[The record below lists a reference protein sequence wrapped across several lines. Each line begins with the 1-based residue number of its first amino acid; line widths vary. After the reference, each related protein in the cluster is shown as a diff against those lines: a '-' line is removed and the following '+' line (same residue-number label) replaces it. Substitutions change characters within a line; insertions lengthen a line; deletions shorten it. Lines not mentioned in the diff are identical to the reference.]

1 MKWFYDLNIKNKLR
15 VGFGFLAAIA
25 ALIGIIGFFGISSI
39 QGDLGDTYEKVSKP
53 NKHITTIQV
62 MFNRLRG
69 NIRDIFIAENE
80 AEIEKAKQEI
90 IARQNDSKAALKLFK
105 EAIAGT
111 ETEAEGKKLEQV
123 YENYFKEADMIVQMF
138 DIGQGNEAKALFKGA
153 HNATTA
159 GLQDQIVKMVSE
171 LNKME
176 EDSQA
181 QNEKKATTMEITVII
196 LMIVAV
202 AIGLLI
208 GRFIADYISKNIF
221 LVVDKTK
228 RINDFDIS
236 KLKECGEKL
245 AAGNLDIHI
254 DTKLT
259 LLDIKSKDE
268 IGSLGNSI
276 DSINAGI
283 QDTIKSIL
291 KAVEIIKGTVHES
304 NLLVSA
310 AVNGDLKVRVDAGKY
325 DGSYKEL
332 IDGLNKTVDAMVT
345 PINESGKVLEK
356 IALGD
361 LTVRMEGDYKG
372 DYAAIKNSINGL
384 ADSFGTALSE
394 VTEAIQA
401 TASASNQ
408 ISSSTEEMAAGAQEQ
423 ASQTTEVAGAVEEMT
438 KTILETSSNVTTAA
452 HESKN
457 ASNLS
462 LKGTK
467 KVQAAKD
474 GMDKI
479 VKSAQDTG
487 QIISSL
493 ARKTDQI
500 GEIAQIIDDIANQTN
515 LLALNAAIEAA
526 RAGEQGRGFAV
537 VADEVRKLAERTAK
551 ATKEIA
557 ETIKLIQK
565 EAKEADS
572 SMVEAG
578 RSVAEGIQMNTEV
591 GDVLQEILSASTK
604 VTDMITQVA
613 AASEEQSS
621 AAEEISKN
629 IEMINSVTQESA
641 QGVQQVAR
649 ASEDL
654 SRLTVNLQELVGRF
668 KLSES
673 RHRHHSISDSR
684 HSSQGML
691 HS

>member
-15 VGFGFLAAIA
+15 VGFGFLAAIT
-25 ALIGIIGFFGISSI
+25 ALIGVIGYFGISSI
-39 QGDLGDTYEKVSKP
+39 QGNANDTFEQVSKP
-53 NKHITTIQV
+53 NKHIMTIQV

-80 AEIEKAKQEI
+80 AEIEAAKQQI
-90 IARQNDSKAALKLFK
+90 IERQNDSKAALKLFK
-105 EAIAGT
+105 EAVAGT

-123 YENYFKEADMIVQMF
+123 YESYFKEADMIVQMF

-153 HNATTA
+153 HNSTTA
-159 GLQDQIVKMVSE
+159 ALQDQIVKMVAE
-171 LNKME
+171 LTKME
-176 EDSQA
+176 EESLAGNSKQ
-181 QNEKKATTMEITVII
+181 ATTIGITMLI
-196 LMIVAV
+196 LLIAAV
-202 AIGLLI
+202 AIGLLA
-208 GRFIADYISKNIF
+208 GRYIAEYISRNVLK
-221 LVVDKTK
+221 VVDKASK
-228 RINDFDIS
+228 INEFDIT

-245 AAGNLDIHI
+245 AVGDLDIHI

-259 LLDIKSKDE
+259 LLDINTKDE

-276 DSINAGI
+276 DNINSGI
-283 QDTIKSIL
+283 QETIKSIL
-291 KAVEIIKGTVHES
+291 KAVDIIKGTVNES
-304 NLLVSA
+304 NRLVAA
-310 AVNGDLKVRVDAGKY
+310 AVNGDLKVRIQADKY
-325 DGSYKEL
+325 NGSYREL

-345 PINESGKVLEK
+345 PINESGKVLQK
-356 IALGD
+356 LAVGD

-372 DYAAIKNSINGL
+372 DYAEIKNSINGL

-423 ASQTTEVAGAVEEMT
+423 ASQTTEVASAVEEMT
-438 KTILETSSNVTTAA
+438 KTILETSGNVTTAA

-457 ASNLS
+457 ASSLS

-467 KVQAAKD
+467 KVEAAKD
-474 GMDKI
+474 GMDRI
-479 VKSAQDTG
+479 VQSAQDTG

-591 GDVLQEILSASTK
+591 GDVLQEILAASTK

-621 AAEEISKN
+621 AAEQISKN

-668 KLSES
+668 KLVDS
-673 RHRHHSISDSR
+673 HHKQHSLSSSR